1 MSPLRVHTH
10 TNIKSC
16 ATIHLSIHR
25 IEADTSMCA
34 YTHQHQTLFLFV
46 QLYILSFNRIESDN
60 SCHFFVCCHLT
71 ELRPTNSCHLH
82 NQVNRMQQYLQAS
95 DPTPVIVLI
104 LSGNSCAFTASFAK
118 ARKILVSL
126 IYDRVELGRHTCY
139 IYI

>member
-95 DPTPVIVLI
+95 NPHSRNRFDT
-104 LSGNSCAFTASFAK
+104 K
-118 ARKILVSL
+118 W
-126 IYDRVELGRHTCY
+126 ELMRPY
-139 IYI
+139 SKLRESA